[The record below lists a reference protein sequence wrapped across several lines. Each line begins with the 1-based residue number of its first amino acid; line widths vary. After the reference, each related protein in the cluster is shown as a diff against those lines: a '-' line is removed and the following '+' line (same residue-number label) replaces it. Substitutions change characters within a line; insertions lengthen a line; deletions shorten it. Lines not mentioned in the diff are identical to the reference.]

1 MNEEAALRAILEI
14 EQETDDDDLRRIMAI
29 VYSAVGLGDI
39 AGLGSVVRMWAGSRI
54 ADVLMAAEPE
64 VERTGSDSNT
74 G

>member
-1 MNEEAALRAILEI
+1 MNEEEVLRAILEI

-54 ADVLMAAEPE
+54 ADAWIAAEPE
-64 VERTGSDSNT
+64 VERVGSDSNT